1 MEFFRIEKSN
11 IASDGNHIEI
21 AFETDT
27 GSAAVGFNSS
37 ALNGIAGELGRLL
50 LEARK
55 IRGEGSMLVPAIE
68 PEGYRAKPTKD
79 HRFVVVGLKMPN
91 GLEENFAFAVGDA
104 EVLQAQIRE
113 AIDKCRSA

>member
-1 MEFFRIEKSN
+1 MEFFKIEKSD
-11 IASDGNHIEI
+11 IAPDGKHITI
-21 AFETDT
+21 TFESDT
-27 GSAAVGFNSS
+27 GSAAVNFNAT
-37 ALNGIAGELGRLL
+37 ALNGITGELGRLL

-68 PEGYRAKPTKD
+68 PEGYRAKSTKD

-113 AIDKCRSA
+113 AIDICKSA